1 LKTIRKFMI
10 VTVMSLGLVASVAAE
25 DYKIGVVNQ
34 LQLMEQSPQAAAMRA
49 QLQKEFEPVDRELVV
64 MQKKL
69 KDAEDRM
76 TKDSAI
82 MSETERTKLER
93 DIISQRREL
102 KRKSDQFREDL
113 NFRQNEEISKIQKD
127 IIEAV
132 RVVAQQNNYDIVLYD
147 GVIHASARVNIT
159 QQVIDQLQ
167 AKTPAP
173 TPAPAAAPKQ

>member
-1 LKTIRKFMI
+1 
-10 VTVMSLGLVASVAAE
+10 
-25 DYKIGVVNQ
+25 
-34 LQLMEQSPQAAAMRA
+34 
-49 QLQKEFEPVDRELVV
+49 
-64 MQKKL
+64 
-69 KDAEDRM
+69 
-76 TKDSAI
+76 

-127 IIEAV
+127 IIDAV
-132 RVVAQQNNYDIVLYD
+132 RIVAQQNNYDIVLYD

-159 QQVIDQLQ
+159 QQVIDQLR

-173 TPAPAAAPKQ
+173 TPAPATAPKQ